1 MGLRVI
7 NFDTLCPITC
17 RSAEGDNSVTFKA
30 QHAGANGVNFSDL
43 MKGALK
49 P

>member
-1 MGLRVI
+1 MSDIEGKAAREAV
-7 NFDTLCPITC
+7 NKCGA
-17 RSAEGDNSVTFKA
+17 AEGDNGVTFEA
-30 QHAGANGVNFSDL
+30 QRAGANGCQFRDL

>member
-1 MGLRVI
+1 MGPRVI
-7 NFDTLCPITC
+7 NFDTPCPITC
-17 RSAEGDNSVTFKA
+17 RSAEGDNGVTFKA
-30 QHAGANGVNFSDL
+30 QRAGANGVNFGDL

>member
-1 MGLRVI
+1 VI
-7 NFDTLCPITC
+7 NFDTPCPITW
-17 RSAEGDNSVTFKA
+17 RSAEGDDGVTFKA
-30 QHAGANGVNFSDL
+30 QRAGANAVNFSDL